1 VSLTGDGS
9 AHRPGSPAYVLTQA
23 ALGGDEEGESDWE
36 RELER
41 RGKVNP
47 RLDTS

>member
-23 ALGGDEEGESDWE
+23 ALGGDEEGEEGLGEGTAGEKKS
-36 RELER
+36 RPSP
-41 RGKVNP
+41 G
-47 RLDTS
+47 